1 MRFATPLHRFVY
13 YVLLIGLSASVAL
26 IVAGSIVSLATAGSL
41 PGRTLPWAR
50 ALSSAVAGEGQ
61 GLVSVGLFGIL
72 LTPLAAVAATVLV
85 SVWRRDWT
93 GVLAGCGVALVMVVS
108 LLLGGE

>member
-13 YVLLIGLSASVAL
+13 YVLLIGLSASVTL
-26 IVAGSIVSLATAGSL
+26 ILAGSVVSLATTGSL
-41 PGRTLPWAR
+41 PERTLVWTR
-50 ALSSAVAGEGQ
+50 AFSPALAGEAQ
-61 GLVSVGLFGIL
+61 GLVSVGLSGIL
-72 LTPLAAVAATVLV
+72 LTPLAAVATTIVV
-85 SVWRRDWT
+85 SARHRDWT

>member
-1 MRFATPLHRFVY
+1 MRFVTPLHRVVY
-13 YVLLIGLSASVAL
+13 YVLLVGLSASVAL
-26 IVAGSIVSLATAGSL
+26 ILAGSIVALASTGGL
-41 PGRTLPWAR
+41 PERTLLWTQAFPS
-50 ALSSAVAGEGQ
+50 ALAGEAQ

-85 SVWRRDWT
+85 SAWRRDWA

-108 LLLGGE
+108 LLLGGT